1 MLAVQ
6 CELVLSTGLSSA
18 LLIWVKIANRSGFVQ
33 GEFVRRPG
41 AILMLDSD
49 LVNYLCY
56 LRAEVFGPSGSIQ

>member
-1 MLAVQ
+1 M
-6 CELVLSTGLSSA
+6 LSTGLSSA

-33 GEFVRRPG
+33 GEPVWRPG
-41 AILMLDSD
+41 VILMLDSD